1 VSQELGAHV
10 SAEVARAEQDY
21 QSVRSR
27 ALNLIA
33 VGGGLVTLVS
43 GLLAIAAGGSKG
55 DVVDTSTKVILGIG
69 LAAFVASIIV
79 ALLINIPGW
88 VTATDVADLREKVEK
103 EWGAEGADQQVAA
116 VEVEYLDS
124 LRQNNRRTAKQL
136 IWSIG
141 FQCVGI
147 AGIALAAVLVLANMS
162 TTATSSQVPARQYCI
177 SDSPGRCGPAYPVQ
191 PGFHFNPS
199 HSRGG
204 HSF

>member
-1 VSQELGAHV
+1 VSKELAAHV

-55 DVVDTSTKVILGIG
+55 DVVDTSTKFILGTG
-69 LAAFVASIIV
+69 LAAFVVSIIL

-103 EWGAEGADQQVAA
+103 EVNIHLPRRLRAE
-116 VEVEYLDS
+116 
-124 LRQNNRRTAKQL
+124 R
-136 IWSIG
+136 
-141 FQCVGI
+141 
-147 AGIALAAVLVLANMS
+147 
-162 TTATSSQVPARQYCI
+162 
-177 SDSPGRCGPAYPVQ
+177 GP
-191 PGFHFNPS
+191 
-199 HSRGG
+199 
-204 HSF
+204 